1 MLWLRDDD
9 DGLAVGLMIDNSD
22 EEYMKF
28 IAVKFIVVLLFTNDE
43 WVKMMN
49 INDDLI
55 VMLDSDCG
63 GDGMN
68 DSGKGD
74 DDFLMMIIV
83 DDDYLIVW

>member
-1 MLWLRDDD
+1 
-9 DGLAVGLMIDNSD
+9 MIDNS
-22 EEYMKF
+22 YYV
-28 IAVKFIVVLLFTNDE
+28 IAVNFIVVLLFTNDE

-74 DDFLMMIIV
+74 DDCLMMIIV

>member
-1 MLWLRDDD
+1 M
-9 DGLAVGLMIDNSD
+9 
-22 EEYMKF
+22 
-28 IAVKFIVVLLFTNDE
+28 VLLFTNDE

-68 DSGKGD
+68 DSVNGD
-74 DDFLMMIIV
+74 DDCFI
-83 DDDYLIVW
+83 